1 MAQNP
6 GFNLGE
12 ILQQAQAIQQ
22 SFEANKEK
30 LKQETATATVG
41 GGMVTATVNGE
52 KEVVEVKI
60 AKELVEEGDVSAIE
74 DLVVSAVNAANVEID
89 KKINANM
96 AAFAGNA
103 LGGLAGL
110 GGGAGAGAG
119 GLGDLAGMLGG
130 LLGGGKK

>member
-1 MAQNP
+1 MK
-6 GFNLGE
+6 
-12 ILQQAQAIQQ
+12 QAQALQQ
-22 SFEANKEK
+22 SFEASKEK

-52 KEVVEVKI
+52 KEVTEVKI

-96 AAFAGNA
+96 TSFAGNA
-103 LGGLAGL
+103 LGGLGGL
-110 GGGAGAGAG
+110 E
-119 GLGDLAGMLGG
+119 GLGDMANMLGG